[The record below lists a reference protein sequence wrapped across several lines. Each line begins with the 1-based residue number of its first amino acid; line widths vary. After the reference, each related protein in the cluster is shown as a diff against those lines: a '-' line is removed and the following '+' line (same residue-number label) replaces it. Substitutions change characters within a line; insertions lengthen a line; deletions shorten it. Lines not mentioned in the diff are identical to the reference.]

1 MISVLLDDT
10 TMTLRFNDILFEAFK
25 TNIGVPQGDSLSP
38 LLFIIYLEAALR
50 DLSVHLHLD
59 LSLLKRLVAY
69 ADDCDF
75 ICDNL
80 HLVDLIESHAPAVL
94 SEWNLNMNLSKSEF
108 THIDRRKSR
117 TDENWRNTKKLGS
130 LLGDTE
136 DVSRR
141 KHLAQVA
148 YRIRLYNADVKSVL
162 LYNCGTWGLTDTV
175 IKSLESF
182 HRAQLRRVLGIHYP
196 EHVSNASVY
205 SRCECKPLRYNLLK
219 ARWKCFGHILRR
231 DKDIPAYTQME
242 TYYEMSG
249 TKWPGKRMMCLP
261 LRLHTDLQM
270 VNKKLLSNADLVKL
284 RELAQDRVQWNRLTE
299 TLLEKL
305 MKKYNLEEKT
315 RLQKKK
321 EAKRQHDN

>member
-1 MISVLLDDT
+1 MI
-10 TMTLRFNDILFEAFK
+10 
-25 TNIGVPQGDSLSP
+25 
-38 LLFIIYLEAALR
+38 
-50 DLSVHLHLD
+50 
-59 LSLLKRLVAY
+59 
-69 ADDCDF
+69 
-75 ICDNL
+75 
-80 HLVDLIESHAPAVL
+80 IESHQRP
-94 SEWNLNMNLSKSEF
+94 
-108 THIDRRKSR
+108 
-117 TDENWRNTKKLGS
+117 
-130 LLGDTE
+130 
-136 DVSRR
+136 
-141 KHLAQVA
+141 
-148 YRIRLYNADVKSVL
+148 
-162 LYNCGTWGLTDTV
+162 
-175 IKSLESF
+175 
-182 HRAQLRRVLGIHYP
+182 
-196 EHVSNASVY
+196 NASVY

-321 EAKRQHDN
+321 EAKKQHDN